1 MSASRIFCGCGRS
14 SVIQPVS
21 TLVIR
26 IPSVSNISCALVRV
40 SMLTAALAMF
50 VCGWPGPL

>member
-1 MSASRIFCGCGRS
+1 MIH
-14 SVIQPVS
+14 PVS

-26 IPSVSNISCALVRV
+26 MPSVSNISRALVRV
-40 SMLTAALAMF
+40 SMFTAAFAMF